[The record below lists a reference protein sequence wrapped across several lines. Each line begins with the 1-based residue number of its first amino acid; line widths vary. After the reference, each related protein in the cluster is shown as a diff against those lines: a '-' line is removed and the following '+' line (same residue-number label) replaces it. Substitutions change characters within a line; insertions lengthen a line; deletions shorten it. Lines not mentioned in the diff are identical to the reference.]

1 MHTGVGV
8 GDVWEGDHL
17 KYIHRWKDNIKMDL
31 QYVKCRVMY
40 WIALAH
46 DKDRWHAVVNIV
58 INL

>member
-1 MHTGVGV
+1 V